1 MAALPGGAHPAAEP
15 MQVDQPHLAAEA
27 KVRAA
32 LFISAARKVAPER
45 SSVFFWEFG
54 RRRRSIAWQGGD
66 AVPGVWSWTLRACY
80 TSVSSPDYAGL
91 LPLACR
97 L

>member
-45 SSVFFWEFG
+45 SSVFFGGIWEEEEEHCLAG
-54 RRRRSIAWQGGD
+54 RRCGAWRLELD
-66 AVPGVWSWTLRACY
+66 FACVLY
-80 TSVSSPDYAGL
+80 KRL
-91 LPLACR
+91 LP
-97 L
+97 